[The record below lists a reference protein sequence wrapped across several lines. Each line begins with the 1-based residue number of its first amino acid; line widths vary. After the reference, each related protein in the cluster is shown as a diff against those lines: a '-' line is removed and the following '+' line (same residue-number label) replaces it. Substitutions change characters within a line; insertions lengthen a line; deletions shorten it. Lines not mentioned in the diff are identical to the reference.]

1 MDKKLTYC
9 LGGRHHSETINHN
22 VIEKVN
28 PKTKKIVK
36 VIKGQCEIGG
46 RNKSHIFTR

>member
-1 MDKKLTYC
+1 MTATYC
-9 LGGRHHSETINHN
+9 IGGRHYSNTINQN

-36 VIKGQCEIGG
+36 VIKGQREICG
-46 RNKSHIFTR
+46 RNKSQIFTR